1 MILRVTLIQVF
12 RIVKKVEIFV
22 SLGLG
27 GWEVGIMVT
36 HQEGVQPIQKTI
48 VEHGLERSACGGVWT

>member
-1 MILRVTLIQVF
+1 
-12 RIVKKVEIFV
+12 
-22 SLGLG
+22 
-27 GWEVGIMVT
+27 MVT

>member
-1 MILRVTLIQVF
+1 M
-12 RIVKKVEIFV
+12 KKVEIFL

-36 HQEGVQPIQKTI
+36 HQEGVQPIQKSK
-48 VEHGLERSACGGVWT
+48 VEHGLERGACGGVWT